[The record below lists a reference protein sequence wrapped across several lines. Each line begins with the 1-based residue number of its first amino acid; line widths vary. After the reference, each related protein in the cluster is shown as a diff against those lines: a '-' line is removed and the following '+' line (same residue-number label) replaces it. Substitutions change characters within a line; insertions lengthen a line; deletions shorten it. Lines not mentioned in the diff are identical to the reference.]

1 MIQTIILSFVLVG
14 ICKKSGAMDNKI
26 LTVDTGWGGEGGSV
40 VFKGS
45 MRRQKKKNSCEGV

>member
-45 MRRQKKKNSCEGV
+45 MRRQKKKKLL